1 LYVTGDDYL
10 PVVPKWFVSD
20 PGVIKEVSKK
30 GLGINFLFFLKSV
43 FKKVLH
49 FVSES
54 VKFES

>member
-1 LYVTGDDYL
+1 M
-10 PVVPKWFVSD
+10 
-20 PGVIKEVSKK
+20 GVIKEVSKN
-30 GLGINFLFFLKSV
+30 GHGINLLFPLKSV